1 MADLMKGKIAAITGA
16 ASGIGLECARTLL
29 AEGAKVAEAAKVA
42 EWCRSGP
49 LDLVSMLRVRVN
61 VLSFFYRKREVEHTM
76 GIGDKIQKEA
86 EHLGGKAKE
95 AAGNATDNDRLRA
108 EGQKDQVV
116 ADAKKVGEN
125 VKDEFKR
132 D

>member
-1 MADLMKGKIAAITGA
+1 VNSNLK
-16 ASGIGLECARTLL
+16 R
-29 AEGAKVAEAAKVA
+29 KVA
-42 EWCRSGP
+42 
-49 LDLVSMLRVRVN
+49 N
-61 VLSFFYRKREVEHTM
+61 TM
-76 GIGDKIQKEA
+76 GVGDKIQNEA
-86 EHLGGKAKE
+86 ENLGGKAKE

-125 VKDEFKR
+125 VKDAFKK

>member
-1 MADLMKGKIAAITGA
+1 
-16 ASGIGLECARTLL
+16 
-29 AEGAKVAEAAKVA
+29 
-42 EWCRSGP
+42 
-49 LDLVSMLRVRVN
+49 
-61 VLSFFYRKREVEHTM
+61 M
-76 GIGDKIQKEA
+76 GIGDKIQNQV

-95 AAGNATDNDRLRA
+95 ATGNATDNDRLKA

-125 VKDEFKR
+125 AKDAFKR

>member
-1 MADLMKGKIAAITGA
+1 M
-16 ASGIGLECARTLL
+16 GL
-29 AEGAKVAEAAKVA
+29 
-42 EWCRSGP
+42 
-49 LDLVSMLRVRVN
+49 
-61 VLSFFYRKREVEHTM
+61 
-76 GIGDKIQKEA
+76 GDKISNKA

-108 EGQKDQVV
+108 EGQADQVK
-116 ADAKKVGEN
+116 ADAKKVGES

>member
-1 MADLMKGKIAAITGA
+1 MVKL
-16 ASGIGLECARTLL
+16 
-29 AEGAKVAEAAKVA
+29 
-42 EWCRSGP
+42 
-49 LDLVSMLRVRVN
+49 
-61 VLSFFYRKREVEHTM
+61 LSFYRQREVEYTM
-76 GIGDKIQKEA
+76 GIGDKIQNEA